1 MGLFK
6 SIRETQKVAREI
18 SKDWDPGQQRRDG
31 MARMQAA
38 QEMMAQTTKAANISA
53 TGIPATATV
62 TAASQTGAMI
72 NMEPVVELT
81 LTVIPATGLPPYPA
95 TATQPI
101 SQLNLPRVQVG
112 ANLKV
117 KVDSEDPSAIWLDV
131 GPGSF

>member
-53 TGIPATATV
+53 TGIPAAATV

-95 TATQPI
+95 TVTQPI

-117 KVDSEDPSAIWLDV
+117 KVDAEDPSAIWLDF